1 MIKII
6 SDVNIINDIA
16 NNIFN
21 FDIKITT
28 YSKIIGYEIDNKI
41 IGFLVYDLIYERCEI
56 EYIAVL
62 NEYRNKKIASKLLE
76 YAINDCKN
84 NHIINISLEVNV
96 NNISAINL
104 YKKYNFKIEA
114 IREKYFNNDDA
125 YLMVKEV

>member
-6 SDVNIINDIA
+6 SDVNLINDIA

-21 FDIKITT
+21 FDIKTTT
-28 YSKIIGYEIDNKI
+28 YSKIIGYEDNERLV
-41 IGFLVYDLIYERCEI
+41 GFLVYDLIYERCEI

-76 YAINDCKN
+76 YAINDCKLN
-84 NHIINISLEVNV
+84 NVINISLEVNV
-96 NNISAINL
+96 NNISAVNL
-104 YKKYNFKIEA
+104 YKKFDFKIEA

-125 YLMVKEV
+125 YLMVREV

>member
-1 MIKII
+1 MIKTIN
-6 SDVNIINDIA
+6 DVNIINDIA

-21 FDIKITT
+21 FDIKTTT
-28 YSKIIGYEIDNKI
+28 YSKIIGYEMDNKI

-62 NEYRNKKIASKLLE
+62 NEYRNKKIASQLLE
-76 YAINDCKN
+76 YAINDCKLN
-84 NHIINISLEVNV
+84 NVINISLEVNV

-104 YKKYNFKIEA
+104 YKKFDFKIEA

>member
-6 SDVNIINDIA
+6 NDVNIINDIA

-21 FDIKITT
+21 FDIKTTT
-28 YSKIIGYEIDNKI
+28 YSKIIGYEMDNKI

-76 YAINDCKN
+76 YAINDCKLN
-84 NHIINISLEVNV
+84 NVINISLEVNV

-104 YKKYNFKIEA
+104 YKKFDFKIEA

>member
-6 SDVNIINDIA
+6 NDVNIINDIA

-21 FDIKITT
+21 FDIKTTT
-28 YSKIIGYEIDNKI
+28 YSKIIGYEMDNKI

-62 NEYRNKKIASKLLE
+62 NEYRNKQMASQLLE
-76 YAINDCKN
+76 YAINDCKKN
-84 NHIINISLEVNV
+84 NIINISLEVNV

-104 YKKYNFKIEA
+104 YKKFDFKIEA

>member
-1 MIKII
+1 MIKTIN
-6 SDVNIINDIA
+6 DVNIINDIA

-21 FDIKITT
+21 FDIKTTT
-28 YSKIIGYEIDNKI
+28 YSKIIGYEMDNKI

-62 NEYRNKKIASKLLE
+62 NEYRNKKIASQLLE
-76 YAINDCKN
+76 YVINDCKN
-84 NHIINISLEVNV
+84 NNIINISLEVNV

-104 YKKYNFKIEA
+104 YKKFDFKIEA

>member
-1 MIKII
+1 MIKTIN
-6 SDVNIINDIA
+6 DVNIINDIA

-21 FDIKITT
+21 FDIKTTT
-28 YSKIIGYEIDNKI
+28 YSKIIGYEMDNKI

-62 NEYRNKKIASKLLE
+62 NEYRNKKIASQLLE
-76 YAINDCKN
+76 YAINDCKKN
-84 NHIINISLEVNV
+84 NIVNISLEVNV

-104 YKKYNFKIEA
+104 YKKFDFKIEA

>member
-1 MIKII
+1 MIKTIN
-6 SDVNIINDIA
+6 DVNIINDIA

-21 FDIKITT
+21 FDIKTT
-28 YSKIIGYEIDNKI
+28 AYSKIIGYEMDNKI

-62 NEYRNKKIASKLLE
+62 NEYRNKKIASQLLE

-84 NHIINISLEVNV
+84 NNIINISLEVNV

-104 YKKYNFKIEA
+104 YKKFDFKIEA

>member
-1 MIKII
+1 MIKTIN
-6 SDVNIINDIA
+6 DVNIINDIA

-21 FDIKITT
+21 FDIKTTT
-28 YSKIIGYEIDNKI
+28 YSKIIGYEMDNKI

-62 NEYRNKKIASKLLE
+62 NEYRNKQIASQLLE
-76 YAINDCKN
+76 YAINDCKKN
-84 NHIINISLEVNV
+84 NIINISLEVNV

-104 YKKYNFKIEA
+104 YKKFDFKIEA

>member
-6 SDVNIINDIA
+6 NDVNIINDIA

-21 FDIKITT
+21 FDIKTTT
-28 YSKIIGYEIDNKI
+28 YSKIIGYEMDNKI

-62 NEYRNKKIASKLLE
+62 NEYRNKQIASQLLE
-76 YAINDCKN
+76 YAINDCKKN
-84 NHIINISLEVNV
+84 NIINISLEVNV

-104 YKKYNFKIEA
+104 YKKFDFKIEA

>member
-6 SDVNIINDIA
+6 NDVNIINDIA

-28 YSKIIGYEIDNKI
+28 YSKIIGYEDNNKI
-41 IGFLVYDLIYERCEI
+41 VGFLVYDLIYERCEI

-62 NEYRNKKIASKLLE
+62 SEYRNKQIASKLLE

-84 NHIINISLEVNV
+84 NNVINISLEVNI

-104 YKKYNFKIEA
+104 YKKFDFKIEA

>member
-6 SDVNIINDIA
+6 NDVRLINDIA

-21 FDIKITT
+21 FDIKTTT

-41 IGFLVYDLIYERCEI
+41 VGFLVYDLIYERCEI

-62 NEYRNKKIASKLLE
+62 NEYRNKQIASKLLE
-76 YAINDCKN
+76 YLINDCIN
-84 NHIINISLEVNV
+84 NKVINISLEVNV
-96 NNISAINL
+96 NNTSAINL
-104 YKKYNFKIEA
+104 YKKFDFKIEA

>member
-1 MIKII
+1 MIKTIN
-6 SDVNIINDIA
+6 DVNIINDIA

-21 FDIKITT
+21 FDIKTTT
-28 YSKIIGYEIDNKI
+28 YSKIIGYEMDNKI

-62 NEYRNKKIASKLLE
+62 NEYRNKQIASQLLE
-76 YAINDCKN
+76 YAINDCKKN
-84 NHIINISLEVNV
+84 NIVNISLEVNV

-104 YKKYNFKIEA
+104 YKKFDFKIEA